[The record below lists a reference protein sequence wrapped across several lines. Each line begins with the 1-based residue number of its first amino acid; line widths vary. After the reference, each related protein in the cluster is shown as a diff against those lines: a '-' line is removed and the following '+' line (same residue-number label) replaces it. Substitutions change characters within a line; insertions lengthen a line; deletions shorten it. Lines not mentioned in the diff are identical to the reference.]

1 MSVRLGHIA
10 LLVAAGLPLRAA
22 AQAPAKPDTTKKPL
36 PLVATRSIDI
46 DTDEGSWISVDVTP
60 DGRTIVFDF
69 LGDIY
74 DVPIGGGQATP
85 LTSGMAF
92 DGQPRVSPDGKW
104 IAFTSDRDGAENVW
118 ILNRETRET
127 RQITRL
133 RDKVVQSPEWAP
145 DGNYIVATVGD
156 IVFLPGKLWM
166 FHIDGGAGVQLTK
179 SPPNTNPFAGT
190 LTTGAA
196 FGPDGRFIWY
206 AQRQGTWQYNAIYP
220 QFQLAVFDRQSG
232 RNEQRTSRFGSAI
245 RPTLSPDGKWLVY
258 ATRYEA
264 KTGLVLRDLESGD
277 EKWLAYPV
285 QRDEQ
290 EAIPSRDAYPGMS
303 FTPDSKGLV
312 ATYGGKIWRIPVDG
326 GAPVAVPFHVK
337 ARLDLGPLAQFKYPI
352 PDSSEFTVRQIR
364 DAVASP
370 DGKRLAF
377 VALDRLYVM
386 DYPGGSPRR
395 LTRNDEVEAEPVWSP
410 DGQSIA
416 FVTWSRTGGL
426 LYKVRADGTQPADG
440 AHHGTRHLAAAGV
453 VPGRESPGGR
463 PRARVRTA
471 GRGRSP
477 IRGIGRRAGRRS
489 RGGRNADL
497 DRTHFGRLNPH
508 FGSDSSRIY
517 LWAGDSG
524 LVSIRWDGT
533 DERRHLKV
541 TGPNLLN
548 QEKPGAADLV
558 LMAPRGDRAVVQA
571 GYDLY
576 LVTVPLVGE
585 PATVTLNDP
594 KAAAVPA
601 TRLTDIGGEFPTWGA
616 DGRHLHWSLGNA
628 HVVYDLGLGDRGR
641 PADRSRKNCQGRR
654 RKGHYQGRLHGDE
667 AVRTEGDPDRRQ
679 GASGSAR
686 GNGCPPGC
694 QGRHDARDRD
704 PGECRRGGTGIA
716 HRARRAEGRRTERRA
731 RRRCERE
738 DHRARI
744 RRHPRAHVAGM
755 GTPQG
760 TAMDVSRE
768 SRLRRHDHAR
778 PADRRLRRAVV

>member
-1 MSVRLGHIA
+1 MSVRLGSIV

-85 LTSGMAF
+85 LTTGMAF

-133 RDKVVQSPEWAP
+133 KDKVVQSPEWAP
-145 DGNYIVATVGD
+145 DGNYIVATVGE

-166 FHIDGGAGVQLTK
+166 FHIDGGGGVQLTK
-179 SPPNTNPFAGT
+179 SPPNSNPFAGT

-232 RNEQRTSRFGSAI
+232 RNEHRTSRFGSGI

-303 FTPDSKGLV
+303 FTPDSKELV
-312 ATYGGKIWRIPVDG
+312 ATYGGKIWRIPIDG
-326 GAPVAVPFHVK
+326 GAPIAVPFHVK

-370 DGKRLAF
+370 DGKTVGVRRAGPALCDGLPRRFAKAAHSERRGRGGAGV
-377 VALDRLYVM
+377 VARWAIDRLRDLVAHRRAALQ
-386 DYPGGSPRR
+386 GSCG
-395 LTRNDEVEAEPVWSP
+395 RNPA
-410 DGQSIA
+410 
-416 FVTWSRTGGL
+416 
-426 LYKVRADGTQPADG
+426 ADG
-440 AHHGTRHLAAAGV
+440 AHHGARHLAAAGL
-453 VPGRESPGGR
+453 VPGRGSPCGR
-463 PRARVRTA
+463 PRACFRTA
-471 GRGRSP
+471 RRGRTT
-477 IRGIGRRAGRRS
+477 IRGNR
-489 RGGRNADL
+489 
-497 DRTHFGRLNPH
+497 P
-508 FGSDSSRIY
+508 SS
-517 LWAGDSG
+517 WS
-524 LVSIRWDGT
+524 
-533 DERRHLKV
+533 
-541 TGPNLLN
+541 P
-548 QEKPGAADLV
+548 
-558 LMAPRGDRAVVQA
+558 
-571 GYDLY
+571 
-576 LVTVPLVGE
+576 
-585 PATVTLNDP
+585 
-594 KAAAVPA
+594 
-601 TRLTDIGGEFPTWGA
+601 FP
-616 DGRHLHWSLGNA
+616 
-628 HVVYDLGLGDRGR
+628 
-641 PADRSRKNCQGRR
+641 
-654 RKGHYQGRLHGDE
+654 
-667 AVRTEGDPDRRQ
+667 
-679 GASGSAR
+679 
-686 GNGCPPGC
+686 
-694 QGRHDARDRD
+694 
-704 PGECRRGGTGIA
+704 
-716 HRARRAEGRRTERRA
+716 RRAERQPSS
-731 RRRCERE
+731 
-738 DHRARI
+738 
-744 RRHPRAHVAGM
+744 HPRSAASIRTLVPIPRGSTS
-755 GTPQG
+755 GPG
-760 TAMDVSRE
+760 TAVWSRSDGTAPMNDVISR
-768 SRLRRHDHAR
+768 
-778 PADRRLRRAVV
+778 